1 MASVDPKSSS
11 FPGGFD
17 LRHRLKLT
25 QEGLEKDLCPKQDVF
40 AVGGPQGSI
49 KLLNVDTLLYVADFK
64 AHSARITGLEYC
76 HTNEHWL
83 WSTSIDNAL
92 SYWDSRKAFR
102 APVYRILSPN
112 NCSFTACGLNYS
124 DEIVAAATE
133 PYGEDVCLY
142 LWDIRKLNA
151 ERLLQTHMDMYTD
164 SHNGEIT
171 QDGLICLFDVSKGN
185 EDDALDSVLNTGSSV
200 SQIGYF
206 GPKLAELYCL
216 THIETVQLWDTVEGS
231 MTTHFTNPREENGT
245 EDKFDYFVNCM
256 YCPTEN
262 QLYFVG
268 GTNSGRLHVF
278 HVKDSELEPVCPLMG
293 GHTSIVRCL
302 QWDYKVSLYRSTDE
316 ELEFATAT
324 VSESKTMKCLRRG
337 GGGGC
342 LIQEQGQQQ
351 YALSIRTLIQRY
363 GLTLRSETLLTGGED
378 SIISCWRS
386 VRPQTSAAGKVGG
399 LFNSP
404 FYSCGLGGQA
414 FEQE

>member
-25 QEGLEKDLCPKQDVF
+25 QEGLEKDLWYVTHLSISPKQDVF
-40 AVGGPQGSI
+40 AVG
-49 KLLNVDTLLYVADFK
+49 

-76 HTNEHWL
+76 HTNEHCL

-92 SYWDSRKAFR
+92 SYWDSRKAFK

-171 QDGLICLFDVSKGN
+171 QIQFSPLQTHQMATGSTDGLICLFDVSKGN

-278 HVKDSELEPVCPLMG
+278 DVKDSELEPVCPLMG

-302 QWDYKVSLYRSTDE
+302 QWDYK
-316 ELEFATAT
+316 
-324 VSESKTMKCLRRG
+324 
-337 GGGGC
+337 
-342 LIQEQGQQQ
+342 
-351 YALSIRTLIQRY
+351 
-363 GLTLRSETLLTGGED
+363 SETLLTGGED

-386 VRPQTSAAGKVGG
+386 VRPQTSAAGKAESGMREKLKAHGNKPYEKPTSDVK
-399 LFNSP
+399 
-404 FYSCGLGGQA
+404 
-414 FEQE
+414 ET